1 MPLPTRTRLM
11 LSCIRP
17 CFGSSRLSRAS
28 LCLPFAV
35 CLFPS
40 LSSFTSIRGR
50 DCGFWRLPFPVTSF
64 LHGGSKPLIP
74 VDSGER
80 LRGISSFFR
89 CTPATVFEGQ
99 LQSISS
105 CNANISIKHA
115 LIVIWVMIGSA
126 NRVVE
131 GVLVTN
137 FRLCTRPTMFEGQ
150 FPLPHRFDANLNIK
164 PALIGIFDMI
174 GSANRVDVPWTL
186 FPAASVYLWFAPGSR
201 LQAPGSRLQA
211 PGTK

>member
-80 LRGISSFFR
+80 LRGDFVFLQMYNCHGVGGPTSIHFWFFQCKCKHQACIDWHMCDDRFRKHGRWGSPTGSEDEDIRTSSSNI
-89 CTPATVFEGQ
+89 VFEHR
-99 LQSISS
+99 LSF
-105 CNANISIKHA
+105 
-115 LIVIWVMIGSA
+115 SA
-126 NRVVE
+126 
-131 GVLVTN
+131 
-137 FRLCTRPTMFEGQ
+137 PT
-150 FPLPHRFDANLNIK
+150 LSL
-164 PALIGIFDMI
+164 
-174 GSANRVDVPWTL
+174 
-186 FPAASVYLWFAPGSR
+186 AS
-201 LQAPGSRLQA
+201 
-211 PGTK
+211 TKGEAQELSH

>member
-80 LRGISSFFR
+80 LRGISSFCR
-89 CTPATVFEGQ
+89 CTPAMVFESQ
-99 LQSISS
+99 LQSIFGSF
-105 CNANISIKHA
+105 NANVSIKHA
-115 LIVIWVMIGSA
+115 LIGICVMIGSA
-126 NRVVE
+126 NPVVE
-131 GVLVTN
+131 GALLVQKMKT
-137 FRLCTRPTMFEGQ
+137 FGHSIPTFSIVFHSLPRP
-150 FPLPHRFDANLNIK
+150 FPWRRRN
-164 PALIGIFDMI
+164 
-174 GSANRVDVPWTL
+174 
-186 FPAASVYLWFAPGSR
+186 
-201 LQAPGSRLQA
+201 
-211 PGTK
+211 